1 MFKKIA
7 LGTIN
12 VDTQT
17 QANLCLS
24 DVNTEHSFSL
34 NKI

>member
-1 MFKKIA
+1 MFMKIP
-7 LGTIN
+7 LRTIN

-24 DVNTEHSFSL
+24 DVKTVYSFSL
-34 NKI
+34 SKI